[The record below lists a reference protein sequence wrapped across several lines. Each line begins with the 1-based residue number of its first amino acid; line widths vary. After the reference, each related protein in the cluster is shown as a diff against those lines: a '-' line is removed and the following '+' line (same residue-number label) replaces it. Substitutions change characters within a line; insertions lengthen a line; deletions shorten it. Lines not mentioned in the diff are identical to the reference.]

1 MPATTT
7 ASAGA
12 TGSTPDTGTSAATFD
27 PVNIVT
33 AGTADDVGVIATVA
47 VTVRRDIQNMSES
60 SLEANEIAPASN
72 WSWVSTHSGAL
83 SCGARS

>member
-1 MPATTT
+1 MC
-7 ASAGA
+7 AGA
-12 TGSTPDTGTSAATFD
+12 TGSAADTGTTAATFD
-27 PVNIVT
+27 PVNNVI
-33 AGTADDVGVIATVA
+33 ASTADDVDATAAVA